1 MEGQVT
7 ISVESYNRLRD
18 ENKRLRE
25 QVSQY
30 CKERDDICKDN
41 KVRVMVY
48 HYEDNEDELVLDEL
62 KNFDDVKDEAE
73 ESLTRVCEDQRNEI
87 ERLRLQLYEAETQNL
102 VELRLLRNKNLLLV
116 LEIESLK
123 RRGLWKRI
131 LNK

>member
-1 MEGQVT
+1 MEGEVT
-7 ISVESYNRLRD
+7 ISVDSYNRLRD

-30 CKERDDICKDN
+30 CKERDEICKDN
-41 KVRVMVY
+41 KVRVLIY
-48 HYEDNEDELVLDEL
+48 NYDDDEDELVVDEL
-62 KNFDDVKDEAE
+62 VNFDDVKVEVE
-73 ESLTRVCEDQRNEI
+73 EHFGHVIENQHNEI
-87 ERLRLQLYEAETQNL
+87 EKLKMYLHDCETSDNDEIRCLRE
-102 VELRLLRNKNLLLV
+102 KNLSLV